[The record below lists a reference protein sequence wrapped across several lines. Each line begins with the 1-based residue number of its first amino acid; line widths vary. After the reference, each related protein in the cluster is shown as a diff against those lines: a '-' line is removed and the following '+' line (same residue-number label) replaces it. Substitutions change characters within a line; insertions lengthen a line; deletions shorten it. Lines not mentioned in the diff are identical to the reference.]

1 MYLKYALLVKS
12 ILLFGHWHKLEQTKT
27 CDRNHFMTCLHQFH
41 QIISKSKQINWNHE
55 SPIPETIT
63 TTNHREIL
71 HRYACIFKLTSKEQ
85 HNNVAIL
92 TTLILRNL
100 NVRWQRHF
108 HKHPL
113 FLCFKSKIRWHLPLL
128 LQGLLLLLKS
138 AKRSLNHLP
147 LFWVGLNWFFWLRQ
161 TLVNHLL
168 MGKALLLWC
177 R

>member
-1 MYLKYALLVKS
+1 MVKS

-55 SPIPETIT
+55 SPIPETIM

-92 TTLILRNL
+92 TTLIKKSECSLTKTLSTNIHYSF
-100 NVRWQRHF
+100 VSKVKSDDIFHF
-108 HKHPL
+108 
-113 FLCFKSKIRWHLPLL
+113 CFRGSSCCW
-128 LQGLLLLLKS
+128 
-138 AKRSLNHLP
+138 
-147 LFWVGLNWFFWLRQ
+147 WVQKGHWIISPCLEW
-161 TLVNHLL
+161 V
-168 MGKALLLWC
+168 
-177 R
+177 